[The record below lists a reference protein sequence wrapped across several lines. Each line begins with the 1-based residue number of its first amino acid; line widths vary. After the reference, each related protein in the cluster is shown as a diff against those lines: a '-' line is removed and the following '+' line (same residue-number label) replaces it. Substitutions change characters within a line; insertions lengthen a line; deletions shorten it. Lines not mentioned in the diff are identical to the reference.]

1 MAGFYIP
8 FEPIKMEF
16 HIITV
21 SGLYPLSIFGTEH
34 NFLQTNS
41 FSIDVCCVEI
51 ETAVSVR
58 SNAVGASTS
67 VSLEIGTEPFSG
79 VLPYFWNTTRWTVSR
94 NLVILCSTIVRTHV
108 ERKLLT
114 TTAFP

>member
-1 MAGFYIP
+1 
-8 FEPIKMEF
+8 MEF

-21 SGLYPLSIFGTEH
+21 SVLYALSVFGTEH

-41 FSIDVCCVEI
+41 ISIDVCYLEI
-51 ETAVSVR
+51 ETALSVR
-58 SNAVGASTS
+58 SNAVGSSTS
-67 VSLEIGTEPFSG
+67 VSLEIGTEHFPG
-79 VLPYFWNTTRWTVSR
+79 VLLYFWNTTRWTVSR

-114 TTAFP
+114 TTAFL